1 MAVSAKSPQRER
13 PPFRLVAN
21 RLVVATQSEK
31 DFLAA
36 FEEQFWVL
44 MNSERQNL
52 VLDLTHTE
60 GLDLTAYQM
69 VALNLFEIG
78 SRNKKLVI
86 RIPEPLEKYFRQAG
100 LYRKTEIEVVRILG
114 KAPATPPAAVEESRH
129 DSLPAAN
136 QAKVEKLM
144 NDLDRLVTS
153 DDQGGASQIA
163 QQARAS
169 LRENISH
176 VAASS
181 EPGQASTRDAD
192 GGATGVEEVP
202 IELIRRV
209 GSGAF
214 VDIRTN
220 ETIQLPPTTG
230 GEFSIGR
237 TPGNE
242 LQIASPLVSRKHATI
257 RREGDRYFIRDLA
270 SGNGTYVN
278 GARIEPETDKP
289 LFHGY
294 RVVLAVTRQYPNGA
308 KAYVFQ
314 QAEI

>member
-1 MAVSAKSPQRER
+1 MAISARSPQRER
-13 PPFRLVAN
+13 PPHRLVGN
-21 RLVVATQSEK
+21 RLIFATQTEK
-31 DFLAA
+31 EFLTA

-44 MNSERQNL
+44 MNSERTSL

-86 RIPEPLEKYFRQAG
+86 RIPDALEKYFRQAG
-100 LYRKTEIEVVRILG
+100 LYRKTDIEVVRILG
-114 KAPATPPAAVEESRH
+114 KAPVARQTEESKH
-129 DSLPAAN
+129 EALPQEN
-136 QAKVEKLM
+136 QRKVEKLM
-144 NDLDRLVTS
+144 DDLDRMVST
-153 DDQGGASQIA
+153 DDAGGASQIA
-163 QQARAS
+163 QAARQS
-169 LRENISH
+169 LRENISR
-176 VAASS
+176 VSAADQ
-181 EPGQASTRDAD
+181 GQGSTEAVD
-192 GGATGVEEVP
+192 GERGREQVP
-202 IELIRRV
+202 IELVRRIGV
-209 GSGAF
+209 GAF

-220 ETIQLPPTTG
+220 ETIDLPPTMG
-230 GEFSIGR
+230 GEYSIGR
-237 TPGNE
+237 TPGNQ

-257 RREGDRYFIRDLA
+257 HREGDRYFIRDLG

-278 GARIEPETDKP
+278 GARIEPETDTP